1 MFILQI
7 GGFIIK
13 QENKRHFTDILSSGL
28 EILAV
33 INVPSLSINLWNS
46 AKPMANRQEI
56 GMVHLQW
63 LISSGKATSMKQ
75 LPIKHIIPVKR
86 LKISCQRHKIGSLVH
101 DKLYENVLISTCSFH

>member
-28 EILAV
+28 EILAA
-33 INVPSLSINLWNS
+33 INAPSQYINLWNS

-56 GMVHLQW
+56 GMVHRQW
-63 LISSGKATSMKQ
+63 LIYSGKVTTTCTTTNLANYSSETSQ
-75 LPIKHIIPVKR
+75 
-86 LKISCQRHKIGSLVH
+86 
-101 DKLYENVLISTCSFH
+101 DKLSKA